1 MVTTNSQDSAKQP
14 NERRRQG
21 DTHMPIPVRRYWIY
35 LLGAGTLIVLM
46 GAWVMVANPASAWWW
61 LCGLPLLLL
70 GALVVWLAE
79 NARSGHWV
87 YVNVKA
93 KGQKATQHVRVVT
106 PLPIGLTRFGL
117 WVARRFMPNLDR
129 TLNEKGVDLDAV
141 LTALDQGL
149 TDDQGI
155 SIEVDEDD
163 SEVQVYIV

>member
-1 MVTTNSQDSAKQP
+1 MVTTNSQDSAKQL
-14 NERRRQG
+14 NESRRQG

-35 LLGAGTLIVLM
+35 LLGAGTFIVLM

-61 LCGLPLLLL
+61 LCGLPVLFL
-70 GALVVWLAE
+70 GTLVVWLAE

-87 YVNVKA
+87 YVNVNA
-93 KGQKATQHVRVVT
+93 KGQKATHHVRVVS
-106 PLPIGLTRFGL
+106 PLPIGLARGGL
-117 WVARRFMPNLDR
+117 SVARRFTPRLDR
-129 TLNEKGVDLDAV
+129 TLNEKGVDVDAILV
-141 LTALDQGL
+141 ALDQGL